1 MYRTQPPASADDID
15 IAALGRAV
23 WARRGIV
30 AGLAL
35 IAGVLTYVIL
45 SMMTP
50 LYTSE
55 ARILINNEETAFT
68 RPANTTTLEQ
78 QRAKPDPEAVAS
90 QVQVLLSRDLALEV
104 VKKLKLE
111 NDPEFNKPGGLL
123 APVKQFL
130 TAIGLRRTPSETEL
144 NERVLDNFFRM
155 LLVYQISSSRV
166 IVVSFSSRNPQ
177 TAANVANALAEA
189 YLSWQQTE
197 KLRQTRDAS
206 EWLNVQIKELRKKV
220 QDSEAKVEAFRSK
233 TGLFSGQN
241 NITLDAQQLSELNS
255 QLILAK
261 AQRTEAEARAK
272 MIEKMLKDD
281 GDLDT
286 APDVLRSELIQ
297 RLLEQRVQVQRQL
310 AELSATLLPSHPRMR
325 QLQAELTDVRSQIRD
340 EATKIA
346 KSLQNEAQIAGARE
360 ASLRESLNQL
370 KQDSAASNDNQI
382 RLRALE
388 REAKANRDLLESYLA
403 RYRDASARSDT
414 TSVPADAS
422 IISRAHV
429 SSVPSFPK
437 TIPYTILSMVAVMLL
452 SLAYI
457 LASELIRGQSMVAPR
472 EPRGQNSTPAG
483 GASPP
488 SGPRPSPGM
497 AQAQPA
503 AEPPPAPAPRQASA
517 PQPAS
522 EPPPASTSAVARRV
536 LSKLSMVQR
545 QRVLIMGQGVEP
557 APEAIELARQLAK
570 AEERVALVDLT
581 DQGVLA
587 PRLDLPPV
595 PGVRELAAG
604 RVDFE
609 QVIRLDPESTVQV
622 FASGNPRLGPIE
634 GEDDAVRRILK
645 ALNQTYSCT
654 LVVADRTAARLFA
667 GPGSEGWDLAV
678 IVSEQEG
685 TASAPPVS
693 LDPGIEVIQCQRAP
707 GGGSVALSRVPFARN
722 LPFVRRTEASVA

>member
-1 MYRTQPPASADDID
+1 MYRSQPPATADDID

-23 WARRGIV
+23 WARRGLV

-55 ARILINNEETAFT
+55 ARILINNEETSFT

-78 QRAKPDPEAVAS
+78 APAKPDPEAVAS

-111 NDPEFNKPGGLL
+111 DNPEFNKPGGLL

-130 TAIGLRRTPSETEL
+130 TAVGVKRAPTEDEL

-155 LLVYQISSSRV
+155 LSVYQISSSRV
-166 IVVSFSSRNPQ
+166 IVVSFSSENRQ
-177 TAANVANALAEA
+177 TAADVANALAEA
-189 YLSWQQTE
+189 YLSWQQKE

-206 EWLNVQIKELRKKV
+206 VWLNVQIEELRKKV
-220 QDSEAKVEAFRSK
+220 QESEANVEEFRSK
-233 TGLFSGQN
+233 TGLYSGQN
-241 NITLDAQQLSELNS
+241 NVTLDAQQLSELNS
-255 QLILAK
+255 QIILAK
-261 AQRTEAEARAK
+261 AQRTEAEARAE
-272 MIEKMLKDD
+272 MIEKMLKD
-281 GDLDT
+281 GDNIDT
-286 APDVLRSELIQ
+286 ASDVLRSELIQ

-310 AELSATLLPSHPRMR
+310 AELSATLLPSHPRVR
-325 QLQAELTDVRSQIRD
+325 QLQAELADVRGQIRT
-340 EATKIA
+340 EASKIA
-346 KSLQNEAQIAGARE
+346 QSLQNEAQIAGARE
-360 ASLRESLNQL
+360 NSLRDSLNQL
-370 KQDSAASNDNQI
+370 KQDTASSNDSQI
-382 RLRALE
+382 KLRALE

-403 RYRDASARSDT
+403 RYRDASARRDT

-429 SSVPSFPK
+429 SNVPSFPK
-437 TIPYTILSMVAVMLL
+437 TIPYTILSMVAVTLL

-457 LASELIRGQSMVAPR
+457 LASELIRGQSVAAPR
-472 EPRGQNSTPAG
+472 APYRSDSAPAG
-483 GASPP
+483 GAAPP
-488 SGPRPSPGM
+488 SEPRPSP
-497 AQAQPA
+497 AAAAPQPK
-503 AEPPPAPAPRQASA
+503 AEPRPAPRQASA
-517 PQPAS
+517 PQAAAVAA
-522 EPPPASTSAVARRV
+522 PASTSAVARRI
-536 LSKLSMVQR
+536 LGKLSMVPR
-545 QRVLIMGQGVEP
+545 QRVLITGQGVEP
-557 APEAIELARQLAK
+557 TPEAVELARQLAK

-587 PRLDLPPV
+587 SRLDLPPV

-645 ALNQTYSCT
+645 ALDQTYTCT
-654 LVVADRTAARLFA
+654 LVVADRSAARLFA
-667 GPGSEGWDLAV
+667 GPGNEGWDMAV
-678 IVSEQEG
+678 VVSEKDAAPEM
-685 TASAPPVS
+685 PPVS
-693 LDPGIEVIQCQRAP
+693 LDPGIEVVQCQRAS
-707 GGGSVALSRVPFARN
+707 GGASAVLSRVPFARN
-722 LPFVRRTEASVA
+722 LPFVKRTEASVA